1 MRSVGEARKT
11 RPARGTPRALSEPMS
26 LSLDPSSLSSSNLT
40 RALDPGRVL
49 GALGGS
55 STGLAGALGQ
65 GAASWLERGAS
76 FLGDKPTADAATLL
90 PLVLQLLQ
98 ALQQL
103 TPPGAPASSATSA
116 AAAPSGGTAGGAS
129 EKPGKSGKSGGKTTK
144 LDGPGGFLWKPVS
157 DSNGKLVVLLPP
169 KLAGQAKS
177 VEVQDASGK
186 TLARGR
192 YTGDA
197 NGGRSHFRFDKPGA
211 AFGNDVRVVATLANG
226 QKVTYPIENG
236 AARND

>member
-1 MRSVGEARKT
+1 
-11 RPARGTPRALSEPMS
+11 MS
-26 LSLDPSSLSSSNLT
+26 LSLDPSTLASSTLT
-40 RALDPGRVL
+40 RTLDPSRLL
-49 GALGGS
+49 GGLGGS
-55 STGLAGALGQ
+55 SSALAGALGQ
-65 GAASWLERGAS
+65 GAASWLDRGAS

-103 TPPGAPASSATSA
+103 TPPSASAPSGASA
-116 AAAPSGGTAGGAS
+116 AAAPSGGAASGAS
-129 EKPGKSGKSGGKTTK
+129 GKPGKSGGKTEK

-186 TLARGR
+186 TLAKGR

-197 NGGRSHFRFDKPGA
+197 NGGRPHFRFDKPGA
-211 AFGNDVRVVATLANG
+211 AFGSDVRVVATLADG
-226 QKVTYPIENG
+226 QKVTYPIKNG

>member
-1 MRSVGEARKT
+1 
-11 RPARGTPRALSEPMS
+11 MS
-26 LSLDPSSLSSSNLT
+26 LSLDPSTLASSTLT
-40 RALDPGRVL
+40 RTLDPSRML

-55 STGLAGALGQ
+55 SSGLAGALGQ
-65 GAASWLERGAS
+65 GAASWLDRGAS

-103 TPPGAPASSATSA
+103 APPSASAPPAASA
-116 AAAPSGGTAGGAS
+116 AASPSGGAGGA
-129 EKPGKSGKSGGKTTK
+129 SGKSGGKTEK

-186 TLARGR
+186 TLAKGR

-197 NGGRSHFRFDKPGA
+197 NGGRPHFRFDKPGA
-211 AFGNDVRVVATLANG
+211 AFGNDVRVVATLSNG
-226 QKVTYPIENG
+226 QKVTYPIKNG